1 MRKMSGRPSS
11 SSGER
16 STTGI
21 PLEGPPCSR
30 TDEGGL
36 REGTSDGDIDGGMD
50 SYRYGDRVEA
60 PLDEDEK
67 VKREGENPRGKS
79 EEVLDG

>member
-1 MRKMSGRPSS
+1 
-11 SSGER
+11 
-16 STTGI
+16 
-21 PLEGPPCSR
+21 
-30 TDEGGL
+30 
-36 REGTSDGDIDGGMD
+36 MD
-50 SYRYGDRVEA
+50 SYRYGDGVEA